1 MSLLNHSI
9 KDIEEKLHN
18 KEITPEDLV
27 NASFERIKEVDDEVG
42 AFITLNEEKAL
53 EQAKQ
58 MTQED
63 NNTKLFGLPVGLT
76 DNIVTN
82 NLRTTAGSQILSNF
96 DNPLYDATVMEKL
109 TAEKAIT
116 IGKLNMDEFAMGSST
131 ENSSYKST
139 RNPWNTEYVPGGSS
153 GGAAAAVSA
162 GEVLF
167 ALGSDTGGA
176 IRQPAAF
183 CGVVGMKPTYGRVSR
198 FGLVA
203 FASSLDHVGPLTRSV
218 EDNARVLEVI
228 AGHDSQDATSSPS
241 DVPAY
246 TKALTGDV
254 KGLKIAVPKEF
265 MSNDVS
271 TEVKDAIKAALAE
284 YEKLGATWEEVSL
297 PHAEYAEAAYYLLSS
312 AEASANLARYDG
324 IRFGKRSSEAKD
336 MIDMYKFSRS
346 EGFGDEV
353 KRRIILGTTA
363 LSAGYYETH
372 FQKAQKVRTL
382 IKRDFEA
389 IFEKYDVVVGPTTAT
404 AAFKFNEKMKDSK
417 EMYASDWLTIPA
429 NLAGVPAISLPC
441 GFSNEGLPLGMQII
455 GASFDEEMVYR
466 TAHAYEQATDHHT
479 KRPQIGGRA

>member
-9 KDIEEKLHN
+9 KELEEKLHN

-27 NASFERIKEVDDEVG
+27 KASFERIKEVDDEVQ
-42 AFITLNEEKAL
+42 AFITLNEEKAF

-58 MTQED
+58 LANED
-63 NNTKLFGLPVGLT
+63 NNAKLFGLPVGLK

-82 NLRTTAGSQILSNF
+82 NLRTTAGSQMLSNF

-109 TAEKAIT
+109 IAEKAIT
-116 IGKLNMDEFAMGSST
+116 IGKLNMDEFSMGSST
-131 ENSSYKST
+131 ENSSYKTT
-139 RNPWNTEYVPGGSS
+139 RNPWNTDYVPGGSS
-153 GGAAAAVSA
+153 GGAAAAVAA

-203 FASSLDHVGPLTRSV
+203 FASSLDHVGPITRSV

-228 AGHDSQDATSSPS
+228 AGYDSQDATSSPS

-246 TKALTGDV
+246 TEALTGDV

-265 MSNDVS
+265 LSDNVS
-271 TEVKDAIKAALAE
+271 PEVKEAVKTALAE
-284 YEKLGATWEEVSL
+284 YEKLGATCEEVSM

-324 IRFGKRSSEAKD
+324 IRFGKRSEKTKD
-336 MIDMYKFSRS
+336 MIDIYKFSRN

-382 IKRDFEA
+382 IKQDFES
-389 IFEKYDVVVGPTTAT
+389 IFEKYDIIVGPTTAT
-404 AAFKFNEKMKDSK
+404 AAFKIDEKTKDSK
-417 EMYASDWLTIPA
+417 DMYANDSLTIPA
-429 NLAGVPAISLPC
+429 NLAGVPAMSLPC
-441 GFSNEGLPLGMQII
+441 GFSKEGLPLGLQII
-455 GASFDEEMVYR
+455 GKAFDEETVYR
-466 TAHAYEQATDHHT
+466 AAYAYEQATDHHT
-479 KRPQIGGRA
+479 KRPQLGGRA